1 MCNEK
6 DSRIFDEVGPDWYQ
20 QNGAYFRHL
29 ALAHKP
35 NKYPICWVYSLE
47 HFPGV
52 RSVSIHVKQVDNSKS
67 VHQANRFSLRKKL
80 QNATWNISILRHAKN
95 KMLQALGKEGAE
107 TISDESSFNLSVY
120 FQLCAGSKEDL
131 DFCTGL
137 IIEAAEDFGIS
148 LEPIQMS
155 HTEAMQSCAPIG
167 LDQLDMSFRMD
178 AEAAAATSFVF
189 FDSPDSNSDSD

>member
-6 DSRIFDEVGPDWYQ
+6 DSSIFDEVGPDWYR

-29 ALAHKP
+29 ALSHKP
-35 NKYPICWVYSLE
+35 NRYPIFWVYSLE
-47 HFPGV
+47 HYPGV
-52 RSVSIHVKQVDNSKS
+52 RSISIHVEPADNSKS

-80 QNATWNISILRHAKN
+80 QNATSNISILWHAKN
-95 KMLQALGKEGAE
+95 KMLQALGKDGAE

-120 FQLCAGSKEDL
+120 FQLCVGRKERL
-131 DFCTGL
+131 DFCTEL
-137 IIEAAEDFGIS
+137 LIEAAEEFGIP

-155 HTEAMQSCAPIG
+155 HTEAMQSCSPIG

-189 FDSPDSNSDSD
+189 FDSPDSDSDSD